1 MNKRA
6 FKSRSALVLL
16 ILLAGMAL
24 LLTSLVHTSPN
35 RAEAITINT
44 TPITIPITIPHI
56 PSTLQLAPQV
66 ISENPANG
74 DTNVAVTVIWAHF
87 NTAMDPSTITS
98 TNVILAKVPSG
109 SVPSYWVSYDSTG
122 HTAYITLNGGSSLD
136 PGSIYSVTVKGA
148 VKNSGGVSM
157 GADFVWTFATSSS
170 TTTAS
175 TTTTTEVSTTTTS
188 SSTTTTTAPST
199 TSTTLPAAPSFS
211 DIATSPYQTAIEG
224 VAARGIVSGFTDGT
238 FRPGDTV
245 KRQQFAKVMV
255 LSLGLP
261 VSLSDICP
269 FPDVPSGLDPNDPFY
284 PNNYVA
290 VCAAHGI
297 TQGLTPTTFAPY
309 DPIKRF
315 QLITMVVRGLN
326 DRYPG
331 LLQTPPAN
339 YPSTWNPSLS
349 PQHGQNAR
357 LAEYNGLLAGLPLT
371 SLNPFDPMPRG
382 EVAQLLWNMVQLIEH

>member
-16 ILLAGMAL
+16 LLLAGIAL
-24 LLTSLVHTSPN
+24 LLTSLAHTTSN
-35 RAEAITINT
+35 RADAITLNT
-44 TPITIPITIPHI
+44 LPITIPHI
-56 PSTLQLAPQV
+56 STIFIPQPAPQV

-74 DTNVAVTVIWAHF
+74 DTNVTVTPVIWAQF

-148 VKNSGGVSM
+148 VKNSGGVTM

-245 KRQQFAKVMV
+245 KRQQFAKAIV
-255 LSLGLP
+255 LSLGLH

-339 YPSTWNPSLS
+339 YPSTWNPNLS

-357 LAEYNGLLAGLPLT
+357 LAEYNGLLAGLPLA